1 MTHAEHLTE
10 VTTLDTFYENSM
22 ENDELHRKK
31 YPIENI
37 YKIHYCATRLW
48 YTKPDLYYGRQINKS
63 SLVSSIIAKCDK
75 NTTPVCNRTGATTCD
90 TEDLTTSTEKCTLI
104 TFIGCFLWHTLL
116 HYLLMSS
123 EMKLPISTA
132 GATLL
137 DILRSDNDHIWCGEL
152 ASTVCSSC
160 HGDPQLVLSQHILQV
175 PQIHCFKPLSQLQ

>member
-75 NTTPVCNRTGATTCD
+75 NTTPVCNRIGATACD
-90 TEDLTTSTEKCTLI
+90 TEDLYLTIEYRKVHINNLYWLFSVTYTT
-104 TFIGCFLWHTLL
+104 
-116 HYLLMSS
+116 
-123 EMKLPISTA
+123 A
-132 GATLL
+132 
-137 DILRSDNDHIWCGEL
+137 
-152 ASTVCSSC
+152 
-160 HGDPQLVLSQHILQV
+160 LSANV
-175 PQIHCFKPLSQLQ
+175 F